1 MWKACLGIIGVAMLA
16 KPAFATSQ
24 QIPVPE
30 PSTLG
35 LLAVG
40 VAGVVIAVRLRN
52 RK

>member
-1 MWKACLGIIGVAMLA
+1 MQRVFSSLAGIFLFA
-16 KPAFATSQ
+16 KPAFATNL

-40 VAGVVIAVRLRN
+40 VAGVLIAARLRN